1 MSSKFIIAIEGMTSS
16 SKDTICRYIKEKYGI
31 DMIVSHTTRPIR
43 DYETQGKEHWFD
55 TDDEFDKLDRTKMF
69 AYTKFPKTNYRYC
82 TTIEDMKDDVM
93 TYIINPDGVK
103 SLMES
108 KKRMDFDFI
117 SIYCN
122 CPIEVIRERA
132 KKRGDK
138 EELIE
143 ARIESEKE
151 EFLDFYHKKG
161 YDYCID
167 RNRPLADIYKD
178 VDDILSKYLK
188 PKHAIISAR

>member
-1 MSSKFIIAIEGMTSS
+1 
-16 SKDTICRYIKEKYGI
+16 
-31 DMIVSHTTRPIR
+31 MIVSHTTRPIR

-55 TDDEFDKLDRTKMF
+55 TDEEFDKLDRNKMF

-138 EELIE
+138 AELIE

-167 RNRPLADIYKD
+167 TNRPLADIYKD